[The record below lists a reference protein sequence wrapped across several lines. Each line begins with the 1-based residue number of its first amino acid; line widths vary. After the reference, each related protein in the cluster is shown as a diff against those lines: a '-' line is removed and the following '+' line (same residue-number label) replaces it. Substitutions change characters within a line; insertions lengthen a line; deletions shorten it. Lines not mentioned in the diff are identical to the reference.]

1 MGVAYTN
8 MPFHD
13 VMIRALQDGDEKH
26 VAWRHPKKHE
36 SMQKIVQVQ
45 LKHKASYDFSFYRIP
60 PATEG
65 KGSG

>member
-13 VMIRALQDGDEKH
+13 AMIRALQDGEDKH
-26 VAWRHPKKHE
+26 VAWRHPTKHE

-45 LKHKASYDFSFYRIP
+45 LIKRSLYTGINL
-60 PATEG
+60 
-65 KGSG
+65 

>member
-8 MPFHD
+8 MPFQD

-45 LKHKASYDFSFYRIP
+45 LIKEY
-60 PATEG
+60 
-65 KGSG
+65 